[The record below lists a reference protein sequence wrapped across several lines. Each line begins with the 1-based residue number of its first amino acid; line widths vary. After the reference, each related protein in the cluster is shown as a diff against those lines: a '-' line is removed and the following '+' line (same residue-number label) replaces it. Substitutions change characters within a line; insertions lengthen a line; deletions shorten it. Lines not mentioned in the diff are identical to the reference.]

1 MTKEAPTEAELKVSA
16 IEYLS
21 WRDHSVRELQD
32 KLLQKGGEICQ
43 VQAVILWCQ
52 QENYQSEWRFCQM
65 LVRAK
70 ANKGYGPAWISQA
83 ARQHGLAAEMIREAL
98 QDDSFD
104 WFASALTQYQKK
116 FGDKPMGDYHDKQKR
131 MAFLQRRG
139 FSSEHIREALQHQ
152 DS

>member
-1 MTKEAPTEAELKVSA
+1 MTVTTPTESELRACA
-16 IEYLS
+16 IDYLS
-21 WRDHSVRELQD
+21 RRDHSVRELQE
-32 KLLQKGGEICQ
+32 KLLQKGGAFAQ
-43 VQAVILWCQ
+43 VQAVIAWCQ
-52 QENYQSEWRFCQM
+52 QQNYQSEERFCQM

-83 ARQHGLAAEMIREAL
+83 ARQHGLTAEMIRQVL

-104 WFASALTQYQKK
+104 WFANALTQYQKK
-116 FGDKPMGDYHDKQKR
+116 FGDKPMGDYQDKQKR
-131 MAFLQRRG
+131 MAYLQRRG